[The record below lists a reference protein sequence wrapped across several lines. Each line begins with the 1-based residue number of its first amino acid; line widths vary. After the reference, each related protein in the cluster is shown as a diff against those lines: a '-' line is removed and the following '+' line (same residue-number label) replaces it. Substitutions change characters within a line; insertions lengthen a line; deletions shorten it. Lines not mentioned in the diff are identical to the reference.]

1 MSSDTPVSTRTDK
14 ILRTFREAH
23 DGHSGKEEAMRKTCP
38 FCQIIVAEQIEQLYP
53 LIERV
58 IRPSV
63 TAAWKHWDANGYPIA
78 NSGCTFEEFL
88 GDLVYAAFERWAQP
102 QYVDD
107 VDLSDEE
114 LMEHPYVRQKI
125 RE

>member
-1 MSSDTPVSTRTDK
+1 MSSDTLVSTRTDK
-14 ILRTFREAH
+14 ILRTFRESH
-23 DGHSGKEEAMRKTCP
+23 DGHDGKEETMRKTCP
-38 FCQIIVAEQIEQLYP
+38 FCQIMVDEQIDRLYP
-53 LIERV
+53 TIERA
-58 IRPSV
+58 IRPCV

-78 NSGCTFEEFL
+78 NGGCTFEEFL
-88 GDLVYAAFERWAQP
+88 GDLVYAAFESWAQP

>member
-1 MSSDTPVSTRTDK
+1 
-14 ILRTFREAH
+14 
-23 DGHSGKEEAMRKTCP
+23 MRKTCP

-63 TAAWKHWDANGYPIA
+63 TAAWKHWDAYGYPIA